1 MKKFLLIAALSIVIL
16 GSLSTQAITTTNGI
30 ERGYISVN
38 TTANA
43 ELAPDVAEVSI
54 AVQTF
59 DTKSMQKAT
68 LQNKEI
74 SEKVIKELKGMINPV
89 NGDFIKTTDYNASPI
104 YTYNGNKRNLDK
116 YQVSN
121 SVVVHTK
128 SIDKVGSMI
137 DKAIALGATNVN
149 SLSFSV
155 SNYENQCNELLEL
168 ASKRARNRAEAVA
181 KVVPAQIAGIRTMD
195 VSCSANNAVR
205 TQYRFMKSNMMM
217 DAAGA
222 APEASSTSIES
233 GVVKIYANVNASY
246 FVK

>member
-1 MKKFLLIAALSIVIL
+1 MKKFLLLAAVIAL
-16 GSLSTQAITTTNGI
+16 GCYSTQAITTTTGI

-54 AVQTF
+54 AVQTY
-59 DTKSMQKAT
+59 DNKSMQKAT

-74 SEKVIKELKGMINPV
+74 SEKVITELKAMINTA
-89 NGDFIKTTDYNASPI
+89 NGDFINTTDYNASPV
-104 YTYNGNKRNLDK
+104 YSYSGNRRTLDK

-128 SIDKVGSMI
+128 SIDKVGAMI
-137 DKAIALGATNVN
+137 DKSIALGATNVN

-155 SNYENQCNELLEL
+155 SNYENQCNNLLEL
-168 ASKRARNRAEAVA
+168 ASKRAKTRAEAVA
-181 KVVPAQIAGIRTMD
+181 KVVPAQLAGIRTMD
-195 VSCSANNAVR
+195 VSCSANNAIR
-205 TQYRFMKSNMMM
+205 TQYRLMKSNMMM
-217 DAAGA
+217 DAA

-233 GVVKIYANVNASY
+233 GVVKIYANVNASF

>member
-1 MKKFLLIAALSIVIL
+1 MKKFLLLAAVIAL
-16 GSLSTQAITTTNGI
+16 GCYSTQAITTTTGI
-30 ERGYISVN
+30 ERGYITVN

-54 AVQTF
+54 AVQTY
-59 DTKSMQKAT
+59 DSKSMQKAT

-74 SEKVIKELKGMINPV
+74 SEKVITELKAMINTA

-104 YTYNGNKRNLDK
+104 YTYSGNKRNLDK

-128 SIDKVGSMI
+128 SIDKVGQMI

-155 SNYENQCNELLEL
+155 SNYENECNNLLEL
-168 ASKRARNRAEAVA
+168 ASKRAKTRAEAVA
-181 KVVPAQIAGIRTMD
+181 KSVPTQLAGIRTMD

-205 TQYRFMKSNMMM
+205 TQYRMLKSNMLM

-222 APEASSTSIES
+222 VPEASSTAIES
-233 GVVKIYANVNASY
+233 GVVKVYANVNASF

>member
-1 MKKFLLIAALSIVIL
+1 MKKFLLLAAVIAL
-16 GSLSTQAITTTNGI
+16 GCYSTQAITTTTGI

-54 AVQTF
+54 AVQTY
-59 DTKSMQKAT
+59 DNKSKQKAT

-74 SEKVIKELKGMINPV
+74 SEKVITELKAMINTA
-89 NGDFIKTTDYNASPI
+89 NGDFIKTTDYNASPV
-104 YTYNGNKRNLDK
+104 YSYSGNRRTLDK

-128 SIDKVGSMI
+128 SIDKVGAMI
-137 DKAIALGATNVN
+137 DKSIALGATNVN

-155 SNYENQCNELLEL
+155 SNYENQCNNLLEL
-168 ASKRARNRAEAVA
+168 ASKRAKTRAEAVA
-181 KVVPAQIAGIRTMD
+181 KVVPAQLAGIRTMD
-195 VSCSANNAVR
+195 VSCSANNAIR
-205 TQYRFMKSNMMM
+205 TQYRLMKSNMMM
-217 DAAGA
+217 DAAAG

-233 GVVKIYANVNASY
+233 GVVKIYANVNASF

>member
-1 MKKFLLIAALSIVIL
+1 MKKFLLLAAVIAL
-16 GSLSTQAITTTNGI
+16 GCYSAQAITTTTGI

-43 ELAPDVAEVSI
+43 ELAPDVVEVSI
-54 AVQTF
+54 AVQTY
-59 DTKSMQKAT
+59 DNKSMQKAT

-74 SEKVIKELKGMINPV
+74 SEKVITELKAMINTA
-89 NGDFIKTTDYNASPI
+89 NGDFIKTTDYNASPV
-104 YTYNGNKRNLDK
+104 YSYSGNRRTLDK

-128 SIDKVGSMI
+128 SIDKVGAMI
-137 DKAIALGATNVN
+137 DKSIALGATNVN

-155 SNYENQCNELLEL
+155 SNYENQCNNLLEL
-168 ASKRARNRAEAVA
+168 ASKRAKTRAEAVA
-181 KVVPAQIAGIRTMD
+181 KVVPAQLAGIRTMD
-195 VSCSANNAVR
+195 VSCSANNAIR
-205 TQYRFMKSNMMM
+205 TQYRLMKSNMMM
-217 DAAGA
+217 DAA

-233 GVVKIYANVNASY
+233 GVVKIYANVNASF

>member
-155 SNYENQCNELLEL
+155 SNYENQW
-168 ASKRARNRAEAVA
+168 
-181 KVVPAQIAGIRTMD
+181 
-195 VSCSANNAVR
+195 
-205 TQYRFMKSNMMM
+205 
-217 DAAGA
+217 
-222 APEASSTSIES
+222 
-233 GVVKIYANVNASY
+233 
-246 FVK
+246 

>member
-1 MKKFLLIAALSIVIL
+1 MKKFLLLAAVIAL
-16 GSLSTQAITTTNGI
+16 GCYSTQAITTTTGI
-30 ERGYISVN
+30 ERGYISLSS
-38 TTANA
+38 TANA

-59 DTKSMQKAT
+59 DNKSMQKAT

-74 SEKVIKELKGMINPV
+74 SEKVITELKAMINTA

-104 YTYNGNKRNLDK
+104 YSYSGSKRTLDK

-128 SIDKVGSMI
+128 SIDKVGAMI

-155 SNYENQCNELLEL
+155 SNYENQCNSLLEL
-168 ASKRARNRAEAVA
+168 ASKRAKNRAEAVA
-181 KVVPAQIAGIRTMD
+181 KSVPAQIAGIRTMD
-195 VSCSANNAVR
+195 VSCSANNVVR
-205 TQYRFMKSNMMM
+205 TQYRLMKSNMMM

-222 APEASSTSIES
+222 APEAASTSIES
-233 GVVKIYANVNASY
+233 GVVKIYANVNASF

>member
-1 MKKFLLIAALSIVIL
+1 MKKFLLLAAVIAL
-16 GSLSTQAITTTNGI
+16 GCYSTQAITTTTGI

-54 AVQTF
+54 AVQTY
-59 DTKSMQKAT
+59 DNKSMQKAT

-74 SEKVIKELKGMINPV
+74 SEKVITELKAMINTA
-89 NGDFIKTTDYNASPI
+89 NGDFIKTTDYNASPV
-104 YTYNGNKRNLDK
+104 YSYSGNRRTLDK

-128 SIDKVGSMI
+128 SIDKVGAMI
-137 DKAIALGATNVN
+137 DKSIALGATNVN

-155 SNYENQCNELLEL
+155 SNYENQSNNLLQL
-168 ASKRARNRAEAVA
+168 ASKRAKTRAEAVA
-181 KVVPAQIAGIRTMD
+181 KVVPAQLAGIRTMD
-195 VSCSANNAVR
+195 VSCSANNAIR
-205 TQYRFMKSNMMM
+205 TQYRLMKSNMMM
-217 DAAGA
+217 DAAAG

-233 GVVKIYANVNASY
+233 GVVKIYANVNASF

>member
-1 MKKFLLIAALSIVIL
+1 MKKFLLLASILAL
-16 GSLSTQAITTTNGI
+16 GCYSTQAITTTTGI
-30 ERGYISVN
+30 ERGYIAVS

-54 AVQTF
+54 AVQTY
-59 DTKSMQKAT
+59 DSKSMQKAT

-74 SEKVIKELKGMINPV
+74 SEKVITELKAMINTA
-89 NGDFIKTTDYNASPI
+89 NGDFIKTTDYNASPL
-104 YTYNGNKRNLDK
+104 YSYSGNKRTLDK

-121 SVVVHTK
+121 SVVIHTK
-128 SIDKVGSMI
+128 SIDKVGAMI

-155 SNYENQCNELLEL
+155 SNYENQCNNLLEL
-168 ASKRARNRAEAVA
+168 ASKRAKNRAEAVA
-181 KVVPAQIAGIRTMD
+181 KSVPAQLAGIRTMD

-205 TQYRFMKSNMMM
+205 TQYRMMKSNMMM
-217 DAAGA
+217 DTAAGA
-222 APEASSTSIES
+222 PEGSSTSIES
-233 GVVKIYANVNASY
+233 GVVKIYANVNASF

>member
-1 MKKFLLIAALSIVIL
+1 MKKFLLLAAVIAL
-16 GSLSTQAITTTNGI
+16 GCYSTQAITTTTGI

-54 AVQTF
+54 AVQTY
-59 DTKSMQKAT
+59 DNKSMQKAT

-74 SEKVIKELKGMINPV
+74 SEKVITELKAMINTA
-89 NGDFIKTTDYNASPI
+89 NGDFIKTTDYNASPV
-104 YTYNGNKRNLDK
+104 YSYSGNRRTLDK

-128 SIDKVGSMI
+128 SIDKVGAMI
-137 DKAIALGATNVN
+137 DKSIALGATNVN

-155 SNYENQCNELLEL
+155 SNYENQCNNLLEL
-168 ASKRARNRAEAVA
+168 ASKRAKTRAEAVA
-181 KVVPAQIAGIRTMD
+181 KVVPAQLAGIRTMD
-195 VSCSANNAVR
+195 VSCSANNSVR
-205 TQYRFMKSNMMM
+205 TKYRLMKSNMMM
-217 DAAGA
+217 DAA

-233 GVVKIYANVNASY
+233 GVVKIYANVNASF

>member
-1 MKKFLLIAALSIVIL
+1 MKKVLLSIAALSLIL
-16 GSLSTQAITTTNGI
+16 GCASQAITSGGDI
-30 ERGYISVN
+30 ERGYISVS

-43 ELAPDVAEVSI
+43 ELAPDIAEVSI
-54 AVQTF
+54 AVQTY

-74 SEKVIKELKGMINPV
+74 SEKVISELKSMINTA
-89 NGDFIKTTDYNASPI
+89 NGDYIKTSDFNASPV
-104 YTYNGNKRNLDK
+104 YSYSGNKRNLDK

-128 SIDKVGSMI
+128 SIDKVGTMI

-155 SNYENQCNELLEL
+155 SSYENECNNLLEL
-168 ASKRARNRAEAVA
+168 ASKRAKNRANAVA
-181 KVVPAQIAGIRTMD
+181 KTVPASITGVRTMD
-195 VSCSANNAVR
+195 VSCSANSAVH
-205 TQYRFMKSNMMM
+205 TQYRLMKSNMM
-217 DAAGA
+217 DAAGTA
-222 APEASSTSIES
+222 EMSSTSIEK
-233 GVVKIYANVNASY
+233 GVVKIYVNVNASY